1 MPLVQQGFQTIE
13 VFIAKAQSVL
23 QRRKSRAGRS
33 LELHAKYIFLEEQ
46 LQEGRDF
53 SAQPESEANKKPDF
67 LFPSQAA
74 YKDPSFPDE
83 RLRMLAVKTTCK
95 DRWRQI
101 VSEADRVGRKH
112 LLTLQEG
119 LSLNQ
124 FREMRDANVQL
135 VVPAG
140 LIKKYH
146 KDIRNQLVT
155 LEAFIAEVR
164 ALGQGG

>member
-1 MPLVQQGFQTIE
+1 M
-13 VFIAKAQSVL
+13 L

-33 LELHAKYIFLEEQ
+33 LELHAKYIFIEER

-53 SAQPESEANKKPDF
+53 SAQPESEPNKKPDF
-67 LFPSQAA
+67 LFPSQTA
-74 YKDPSFPDE
+74 YRDPSFPGE
-83 RLRMLAVKTTCK
+83 RLRMLAVKTSCK

-101 VSEADRVGRKH
+101 ISEADRVGRKH

-119 LSLNQ
+119 LSINQ
-124 FREMRDANVQL
+124 FREMHDANVQL

-146 KDIRNQLVT
+146 KDIRPQLVT
-155 LEAFIAEVR
+155 LEAFISEVR
-164 ALGQGG
+164 TLGHAG